1 MSKFC
6 GNEDSRPSAG
16 VKMGDQPKGGMSAG
30 KVKPAGLMGLGPSGG
45 SGWKGSKDARPKSGG
60 KMGDGGR

>member
-6 GNEDSRPSAG
+6 GNEDSRPDAG
-16 VKMGDQPKGGMSAG
+16 VKMGDQPKGGMSGG
-30 KVKPAGLMGLGPSGG
+30 KVKYQGVQGLGPSG
-45 SGWKGSKDARPKSGG
+45 SGWKGAKDSRPKCTS